1 MALRE
6 RGVRALKL
14 RFHHA
19 DWREDV
25 AVVEHVRAAVG
36 DDFELMVDANQG
48 WRMPGDREGRWDVAD
63 GRALRARARARSAP
77 TGSRS
82 RCAATTSR
90 AIARCAG

>member
-1 MALRE
+1 M
-6 RGVRALKL
+6 RALKL

-25 AVVEHVRAAVG
+25 EVVEHVRAAVG

-48 WRMPGDREGRWDVAD
+48 WRMPGDREDALGRRRPP
-63 GRALRARARARSAP
+63 RAARASSSGSAP

-90 AIARCAG
+90 ATARCAG